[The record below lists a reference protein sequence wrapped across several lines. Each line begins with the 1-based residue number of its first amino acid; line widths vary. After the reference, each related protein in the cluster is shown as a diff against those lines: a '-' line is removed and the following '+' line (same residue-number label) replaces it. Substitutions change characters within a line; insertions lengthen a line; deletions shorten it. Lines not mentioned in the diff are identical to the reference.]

1 MNENTCSGAAS
12 VDQFTGG
19 LFGSLLKKLLGPNGR
34 LWLRRLKKFDRRED
48 PFVRAQEV
56 GLVSAMDP
64 VQNLDG
70 LIRKLQDQGVSVSLE
85 IWHPMMPN
93 IREVAARRPYEQSP
107 SGKRFFSVRLGDLMS
122 MEEVSR
128 CTYADVLAALAD
140 EGFAPCDYWSGL
152 CALGIVIGY
161 YRSLDPDFQASPPLI
176 SFLLVS
182 DPFCVGESERYH
194 SGRLIQA
201 SVWLNRERGGQGG
214 SWAHL
219 TPHAI
224 DAPLFE
230 PGDGRKIQ
238 LSAHHPLR
246 DLDSRL
252 LCQAV
257 DD

>member
-1 MNENTCSGAAS
+1 MNPKTCSGAAL
-12 VDQFTGG
+12 VDQFAGG
-19 LFGSLLKKLLGPNGR
+19 PFGSLLKKLLGPNGQ
-34 LWLRRLKKFDRRED
+34 LWLRRLKKLDRKED
-48 PFVRAQEV
+48 PFIRAQEV
-56 GLVSAMDP
+56 GRVSYVDP
-64 VQNLDG
+64 AQDLGG
-70 LIRKLQDQGVSVSLE
+70 LIGSLQDQGVSVSPE
-85 IWHPMMPN
+85 TWHPMMPN
-93 IREVAARRPYEQSP
+93 IREVAARRPYEHPP

-122 MEEVSR
+122 MENVR
-128 CTYADVLAALAD
+128 QCTYADVLATLAD

-152 CALGIVIGY
+152 CALGLVVGY
-161 YRSLDPDFQASPPLI
+161 YRSLAPDFRASPAVV

-201 SVWLNRERGGQGG
+201 SVWLTRERNGQGG

-224 DAPLFE
+224 DAPVSE
-230 PGDGRKIQ
+230 HQGRQIEITP
-238 LSAHHPLR
+238 HHPLR

-252 LCQAV
+252 LCVAA